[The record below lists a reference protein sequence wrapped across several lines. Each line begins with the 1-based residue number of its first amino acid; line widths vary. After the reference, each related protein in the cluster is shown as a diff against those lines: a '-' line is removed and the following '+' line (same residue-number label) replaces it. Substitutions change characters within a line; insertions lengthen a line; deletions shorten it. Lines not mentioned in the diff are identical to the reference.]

1 MSAGFDGP
9 TRLTDPITL
18 AGRTAPARV
27 IFGPHETNLGEERS
41 FSGRHVAYYERR
53 ARGGAGIV
61 VTEVASVHRLDHPYE
76 RAPLAE
82 ASGDGWA
89 RIVAAC
95 RPHGS
100 LVLAGLGHC
109 GLQGSSAWSQSVL
122 WAPSRVPDPSTRE
135 LPAEMTGAD
144 IDALIEGFRRAAAI
158 AVAADVDG
166 VELDAGP
173 TALLRQ
179 FLSGLTNHREDAYGA
194 DRLLLLREVLTVVRN
209 ELGTKRI
216 VALRLSCDENA
227 PWAGITP
234 DVAAVWARDLAPH
247 LDLLTVVRGGLYTPE
262 TYRPDAHTPEA
273 FNDELCRVIRHA
285 VDGAVPVVLQGS
297 VVDPDRAALVLDG
310 ICDMV
315 EMTRA
320 QIADPDLVGSVRDG
334 RQPRPCVR
342 CNQAC
347 LVRDFRNPT
356 VGCIGNAEAG
366 REARPPVRPARAA
379 RDVMVVGGGPAGLEA
394 ARMLAERGYRVVV
407 AERDERVGGLPR
419 LISVGQGRADFA
431 ALTSWLEGRCR
442 ALGVEIRTGT
452 ATVDTDIESAVAQGV
467 VVVLA
472 AGGEPRPPAFPVT
485 GEGRYLT
492 AAEALTKFGRTSGRV
507 VVWDPAGG
515 PIAVAVAERLAELGA
530 EVHYATVDPI
540 AGSRLE
546 PTGDLVAAN
555 ARFARAGITRHLD
568 VAVCAV
574 DGEGVHLDYRHAS
587 GSTLVKGAMLVDCT
601 PLRPG
606 SVGARPGMP
615 RIGDC
620 GAPRTV
626 RSAVEE
632 GYELGRTL

>member
-1 MSAGFDGP
+1 MSSGRACP
-9 TRLTDPITL
+9 IRLTDPITL

-27 IFGPHETNLGEERS
+27 IFGPHETNLAEGRS
-41 FSGRHVAYYERR
+41 FSAEHVAYYERR

-82 ASGDGWA
+82 DSGTGWA
-89 RIVAAC
+89 RIVDAC
-95 RPHGS
+95 RPLGS
-100 LVLAGLGHC
+100 LVLVGLGHS
-109 GLQGSSAWSQSVL
+109 GLQGSSAWSQSAL
-122 WAPSRVPDPSTRE
+122 WAPSRVPDPATRE
-135 LPAEMTGAD
+135 LPAEMTAAD
-144 IDALIEGFRRAAAI
+144 IDAVIEGFRRAAAI
-158 AVAADVDG
+158 AVASDADG

-179 FLSGLTNHREDAYGA
+179 FLSRLTNHRADEYGA
-194 DRLLLLREVLTVVRN
+194 DRLRLLREVLAAVRA
-209 ELGTKRI
+209 ELGATRI

-234 DVAAVWARDLAPH
+234 DVAAEWARGLAPH

-262 TYRPDAHTPEA
+262 AYRPDAHTPEG
-273 FNDELCRVIRHA
+273 FNGDLCRGIRNA
-285 VDGAVPVVLQGS
+285 VDGACPVVLQGS
-297 VVDPDRAALVLDG
+297 VVDPERAALALDG

-320 QIADPDLVGSVRDG
+320 QIADPDLVRSIRDG
-334 RQPRPCVR
+334 RRPRPCVR

-347 LVRDFRNPT
+347 LVRDFRNPI

-366 REARPPVRPARAA
+366 RETRPPVRHADDT

-394 ARMLAERGYRVVV
+394 ARVLAERGHRVVLT
-407 AERDERVGGLPR
+407 ERDERVGGLTA
-419 LISVGQGRADFA
+419 LISAGQGRADFS
-431 ALTSWLEGRCR
+431 ALTSWIESRCR
-442 ALGVEIRTGT
+442 AIGVEIRSGT
-452 ATVDTDIESAVAQGV
+452 EAVDADIGSAVAQGV
-467 VVVLA
+467 AVVLA
-472 AGGEPRPPAFPVT
+472 TGGEPRRPAFPVAD
-485 GEGRYLT
+485 ESRYLT
-492 AAEALTKFGRTSGRV
+492 AAEALAKPCRTSGRV

-515 PIAVAVAERLAELGA
+515 PAAVAVAERVAELGA

-540 AGSRLE
+540 AGSRLA
-546 PTGDLVAAN
+546 PTGDLVAAGT
-555 ARFARAGITRHLD
+555 RFAQAGITRHLD
-568 VAVCAV
+568 VTVSAV
-574 DGEGVHLDYRHAS
+574 DSDGVHLRCRHADDS
-587 GSTLVKGAMLVDCT
+587 VVVAEATLVDCA

-606 SVGARPGMP
+606 SPRRPKTM

-620 GAPRTV
+620 VAPRTV